1 MKPAFAR
8 NSLAVRL
15 ITLASIWL
23 VVSVVVAG
31 IFIVTVYWAASERS
45 FDRRI
50 DVYMKALIAAMADGD
65 IIPREPERLGEPSF
79 ELPLSGWYWTVRK
92 EGDTMVTF
100 SSLSLLG
107 DSLVVNNIGKD
118 IGQLRDYGVGPAGE
132 EVRIL
137 QERINFGH
145 DHDYIIAIAGRTDG
159 LRREVWQF
167 AWQVALTLIVLGAGL
182 VGTIFLQVR
191 IGLRPLKR
199 LSASLAAVRRGDE
212 QKIDEDLPT
221 EIAPLASELNA
232 LIVSNR
238 EIVERSRTHVG
249 NLAHALKTPLSV
261 ITNEASI
268 QNSAFGSK
276 VGEQA
281 ALMSDQINHHL
292 ERARMA
298 AQRRVIGISTD
309 VEPVIARL
317 VRAMTRIHEPCKF
330 TARTNTEDRFRGE
343 QQDLEEILGN
353 LLDNA
358 GKWARSE
365 VRITVVSD
373 RDRDAGKA
381 NLIFTIDDDGPG
393 LTKQQ
398 MLEARK
404 RGKRLDETVPG
415 SGLGLSIVAD
425 LSALYGGT
433 FDLRPSSLG
442 GLQAVVILPAI

>member
-1 MKPAFAR
+1 MKLAFAR
-8 NSLAVRL
+8 KSLALRL
-15 ITLASIWL
+15 IALASIWL
-23 VVSVVVAG
+23 MVALVVAG

-50 DVYMKALIAAMADGD
+50 DVYMKALIAAMADGEV
-65 IIPREPERLGEPSF
+65 IPKEPERLGEPSF

-92 EGDTMVTF
+92 EGDKMVTF

-107 DSLVVNNIGKD
+107 DSLVVSNVGQD
-118 IGQLRDYGVGPAGE
+118 IGQLRDYGIGPASE

-167 AWQVALTLIVLGAGL
+167 AWQVALTLIVLGTGL

-191 IGLRPLKR
+191 VGLKPLAR
-199 LSASLAAVRRGDE
+199 MSASLAAVRRGDE
-212 QKIDEDLPT
+212 QRVDEDLPS

-261 ITNEASI
+261 ITNEAAP
-268 QNSAFGSK
+268 QKSAFGKK
-276 VGEQA
+276 VAEQA
-281 ALMSDQINHHL
+281 ALMRDQINHHL

-309 VEPVIARL
+309 VEPVVKRL

-330 TARTNTEDRFRGE
+330 SESIVGTDRFRGE

-353 LLDNA
+353 LMDNA
-358 GKWARSE
+358 GKWAKSE
-365 VRITVVSD
+365 VRIGVSTL
-373 RDRDAGKA
+373 REGENERAS
-381 NLIFTIDDDGPG
+381 LVFTIEDDGPG
-393 LTKQQ
+393 LTEKQ

-425 LSALYGGT
+425 LTALYGGE
-433 FDLRPSSLG
+433 FDLRASPLG
-442 GLQAVVILPAI
+442 GLQAVIVLPAI